1 MGNEVL
7 VFGAT
12 GQQGGSVAWALLKAG
27 WRVRALVRNPN
38 SAGAL
43 ALRDAGVTLI
53 EGEFADDRAMRQA
66 IHGVHAVFSVQPSS
80 GQGAVLG
87 LSDEEEERFGIA
99 IAELAAQSGVQH
111 LVYSSTSAVSSGL
124 TGMGHFDSKLHIEDH
139 IRKLPINATIL
150 RPAAF
155 MEMLLMPGFG
165 LDQGQFNFFM
175 RLDQPMQFIA
185 VQDIGVIVAAV
196 LADSA
201 RFGGA
206 TFEIASATATGADLQ
221 ALFSQA
227 AGRHIAYARF
237 SDEVLAG
244 NAFLRR
250 LTELLDAGPLVGHA
264 DLPALRKLHP
274 GLQTFES
281 WLHGQGR
288 KAFENALGAAGA
300 WAYGTANKE

>member
-12 GQQGGSVAWALLKAG
+12 GQQGGSVAWALLKSG

-53 EGEFADDRAMRQA
+53 EGEFADDRAMREA
-66 IHGVHAVFSVQPSS
+66 IAGVHAVFSVQPSS

-99 IAELAAQSGVQH
+99 IAELAAQNGVQH

-124 TGMGHFDSKLHIEDH
+124 TGMGHFDSKLRVEDH

-150 RPAAF
+150 RPTAF

-175 RLDQPMQFIA
+175 RHDQPMQFIA
-185 VQDIGVIVAAV
+185 VQDIGAIVAAV

-201 RFGGA
+201 RFGGK
-206 TFEIASATATGADLQ
+206 TFEIASATATGEDLQ
-221 ALFSQA
+221 RLFSQA
-227 AGRHIAYARF
+227 ARRPIAYARF
-237 SDEVLAG
+237 SNEVLAG

-250 LTELLDAGPLVGHA
+250 LAELLDAGPLVGHA
-264 DLPALRKLHP
+264 DLTALRKIHP

-281 WLHGQGR
+281 WLHGDGR
-288 KAFENALGAAGA
+288 TAFEKALGAPGA
-300 WAYGTANKE
+300 WAYGTAKKE